1 MTCIVAL
8 KEKGTVW
15 LGADSAGVGGY
26 SIRSRAD
33 PKIYRVGSMLLGFT
47 SSFRMGQLLGYKLKL
62 PDDTDPR
69 VSVEKWMATD
79 FIDACR
85 TCFKEGG
92 WMRKDHDVE
101 EAGFFLV
108 AYRGRIFEVESD
120 LQVAETLDPFAA
132 VGCGEDLALGS
143 LYSTSS
149 IITSDVSGHWVG
161 EGNPVPMHAGLDPE
175 ARVRM
180 ALRAAAHFSAGVRE
194 PFLVE
199 KLEPEVAKP

>member
-1 MTCIVAL
+1 MTVIVAL
-8 KEKGTVW
+8 KDKGTVW
-15 LGADSAGVGGY
+15 MGADSAGVGGY
-26 SIRSRAD
+26 SLHLRKD

-62 PDDTDPR
+62 PDNTDPR

-85 TCFKEGG
+85 TCFKDGG

-108 AYRGRIFEVESD
+108 AYRGRIFHVQSD
-120 LQVAETLDPFAA
+120 LQVAETLDDYAA
-132 VGCGEDLALGS
+132 TGCGEDLALGS
-143 LYSTSS
+143 MHATGLLRTTETAAHW
-149 IITSDVSGHWVG
+149 IGSG
-161 EGNPVPMHAGLDPE
+161 EPIPVPAMIPAKE
-175 ARVRM
+175 RVLM
-180 ALRAAAHFSAGVRE
+180 ALAAAAHFSAGVRE

-199 KLEPEVAKP
+199 KLEPEVAKA